1 MHGRNSTMLRVSRE
15 RPCPICGKPD
25 WCLVAADGVV
35 AICPRTPEGAIKDL
49 GEAGYLH
56 AVDPEREISLANL
69 PPVPDRTPRRDF
81 EPMLQHHREL
91 AEPRLHDLSRK
102 LGVSVDALRSLKVGF
117 NEYRQQYL
125 FPERDGQG
133 DIIGVL
139 TRDSAGQKR
148 RIKGSKNGLSYADHW
163 DKSEGPVLLVEGPT
177 DTAALMTLGC
187 NAIGRP
193 SNRGG
198 APLLAELLREFP
210 DDRDIIVLG
219 DNDQKDDGLCPGKD
233 GAIHTAT
240 DLASRLERPIYWCL
254 APDGAKDAREWLN
267 AHGGSQPE
275 RMRKCFLDGLQ
286 LQAIT
291 PPPIVR
297 VPRIVQPDTLLEDY
311 REAMYEARLRGI
323 DQPGYFVD
331 RSATGSG
338 KSTIDLRVIKTLIK
352 LVGGAA

>member
-15 RPCPICGKPD
+15 CSCPICGRPD
-25 WCLVAADGVV
+25 WCLVSADGAV
-35 AICPRTPEGAIKDL
+35 AICPRTPEGALKDL

-56 AVDPEREISLANL
+56 AVDPEREISLAHL
-69 PPVPDRTPRRDF
+69 PSVPDRTPRRDF
-81 EPMLQHHREL
+81 EPMLRHHRER
-91 AEPRLHDLSRK
+91 AEPRLHDLARQ
-102 LGVSVDALRSLKVGF
+102 LGVSVDALRSLKVGYDQ
-117 NEYRQQYL
+117 YRGQYL

-133 DIIGVL
+133 DIIGIL

-148 RIKGSKNGLSYADHW
+148 RLKGSKNGLAYADAW
-163 DKSEGPVLLVEGPT
+163 DAGEGPVLLVEGPS

-219 DNDQKDDGLCPGKD
+219 DNDQKDDGLWPGKD

-240 DLASRLERPIYWCL
+240 DLATRLERPLYWCL
-254 APDGAKDAREWLN
+254 APDGVKDARAWLN

-286 LQAIT
+286 LQVVT
-291 PPPIVR
+291 PPPVIR
-297 VPRIVQPDTLLEDY
+297 TTRPYQEPISLESY
-311 REAMYEARLRGI
+311 RKLMLAARLQSLDR
-323 DQPGYFVD
+323 PGFYLD
-331 RSATGSG
+331 NSTTGAG
-338 KSTIDLRVIKTLIK
+338 KSAIDLQVIMELRALTGE
-352 LVGGAA
+352 VA

>member
-1 MHGRNSTMLRVSRE
+1 MPENHPPLVRVSRAH
-15 RPCPICGKPD
+15 PCPICGKPD
-25 WCLVAADGVV
+25 WCLVSADGAV
-35 AICPRTPEGAIKDL
+35 AICPRTPEGALKDL

-56 AVDPEREISLANL
+56 AVDPEREISLAHL

-81 EPMLQHHREL
+81 EPMLRHHREQ
-91 AEPRLHDLSRK
+91 AEPRLHDLARK

-117 NEYRQQYL
+117 NEYRGQYL

-133 DIIGVL
+133 DIIGIL

-148 RIKGSKNGLSYADHW
+148 RLRGSKNGLAYADAW
-163 DKSEGPVLLVEGPT
+163 DKGEGPVLLVEGPS
-177 DTAALMTLGC
+177 DTAALLTLGC

-219 DNDQKDDGLCPGKD
+219 DDDQKPDGLWPGKD

-240 DLASRLERPIYWCL
+240 DLASRLERPIYWCIT
-254 APDGAKDAREWLN
+254 PDHAKDAREWVN
-267 AHGGSQPE
+267 RHARVEPE

-286 LQAIT
+286 LNQLT
-291 PPPIVR
+291 PPPTVR
-297 VPRIVQPDTLLEDY
+297 VPLLRIPDTLLEDY
-311 REAMYEARLRGI
+311 RDEMVIARLRGI
-323 DQPGYFVD
+323 DQPGFYLD
-331 RSATGSG
+331 RSMTGTG
-338 KSTIDLRVIKTLIK
+338 KSTVDLEVVKA
-352 LVGGAA
+352 LVQLEGGAA